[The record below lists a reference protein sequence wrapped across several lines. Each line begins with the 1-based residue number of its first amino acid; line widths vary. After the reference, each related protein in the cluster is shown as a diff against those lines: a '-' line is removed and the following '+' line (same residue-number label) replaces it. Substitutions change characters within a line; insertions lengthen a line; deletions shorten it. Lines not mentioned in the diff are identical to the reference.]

1 MAIFRSFAEIWLLF
15 ENVCNVTPWPFVYCS
30 ISPNLPE
37 TGISIAYSF
46 VYIICFIWTGSL
58 LDKTSF
64 YRRWNQIWCFKLTLK
79 YDKIYPTG
87 SVKKILW
94 FWIFFYLT
102 LHDVRHFPHF
112 QAFSIF
118 SVFSRQYEDN
128 SVVVRSR
135 TRFLLQRCT
144 TVCE

>member
-1 MAIFRSFAEIWLLF
+1 MKSHINNALF
-15 ENVCNVTPWPFVYCS
+15 LWKSSIKLPDIDHKNLVFVYFVYCS

-87 SVKKILW
+87 SVKKDLMILD
-94 FWIFFYLT
+94 FFYLT
-102 LHDVRHFPHF
+102 LHGVRHFPHF

-118 SVFSRQYEDN
+118 FCFQP
-128 SVVVRSR
+128 
-135 TRFLLQRCT
+135 TIWG
-144 TVCE
+144 